1 MRNMRKLLPTS
12 PAPFIALVCLAGQGC
27 TVNEVITAEETEL
40 IIAEETV
47 DESLLLD
54 IGVVEFEDGVPDD
67 NDSTDSGVYEEI
79 RGAEAR
85 YLPYHLKTTLQ
96 GTGHWGA
103 VRVIPSRE
111 AFSDVIISG
120 RIEKSDGEY
129 VKLHV
134 SVHDATGRHWYS
146 EVYSTQTGVSSYS
159 ERRDRSLDPYQKVFN
174 DIANDL
180 QAFVAA
186 LPPKEVSQV
195 RQVSELQFF
204 GDMAPSA
211 FGEHL
216 VSDEDGIVK
225 IVRLPAE
232 NDPTVSRLRQIRE
245 RDRLVVDTLNE
256 HYANFYYGISI
267 PYHAWRKTSREE
279 AINYRQVKRS
289 ATLQT
294 LMGVV
299 VLAGSLAVD
308 TDSSSSSTR
317 RMQRSIQSIGIS
329 QGIDT
334 IMAGFSRRSEASLHV
349 EAIKELSESFG
360 SEAAPMVI
368 DVEGQTRRLTGTAA
382 AQYESWRRLLKQ
394 IYEAETG
401 FPTTVEV
408 GSPAREAE
416 PTG

>member
-1 MRNMRKLLPTS
+1 MRGTPLLLVLTG
-12 PAPFIALVCLAGQGC
+12 IAVQGC

-40 IIAEETV
+40 VVAEESV
-47 DESLLLD
+47 DDALLLD
-54 IGVVEFEDGVPDD
+54 IGVVEFDDGVPAN
-67 NDSTDSGVYEEI
+67 NDPVDSGVYSEI

-96 GTGHWGA
+96 GTGYWGA
-103 VRVIPSRE
+103 VRVIPSRA
-111 AFSDVIISG
+111 AFTDVIISG
-120 RIEKSDGEY
+120 RIEKSNGEF
-129 VKLHV
+129 VRLEI
-134 SVHDATGRHWYS
+134 SVDDATGRHWYT
-146 EVYSTQTGVSSYS
+146 ETYDAQTGVSSFS
-159 ERRDRSLDPYQKVFN
+159 ERRDRSQDPYQKVFN

-180 QAFVAA
+180 QAYAAA
-186 LPPKEVSQV
+186 LPADEIKNI
-195 RQVSELQFF
+195 RQVSELEFF
-204 GDMAPSA
+204 ADMSPAQ

-216 VSDEDGIVK
+216 QKDKDGILH
-225 IVRLPAE
+225 IARLPAE
-232 NDPTVSRLRQIRE
+232 NDPSVARLRQIRE

-256 HYANFYYGISI
+256 HYANFYYGIAI
-267 PYHAWRKTSREE
+267 PYSAWRKTSREE

-289 ATLQT
+289 AALQT
-294 LMGVV
+294 LMGVA
-299 VLAGSLAVD
+299 VLAGSIAMD

-317 RMQRSIQSIGIS
+317 RMQRSLQSIGIS
-329 QGIDT
+329 QGIDQ
-334 IMAGFSRRSEASLHV
+334 IFAGFSRRSEASLHV

-382 AQYESWRRLLKQ
+382 AQYESWRRLLRE

-401 FPTTVEV
+401 FPTDVNV